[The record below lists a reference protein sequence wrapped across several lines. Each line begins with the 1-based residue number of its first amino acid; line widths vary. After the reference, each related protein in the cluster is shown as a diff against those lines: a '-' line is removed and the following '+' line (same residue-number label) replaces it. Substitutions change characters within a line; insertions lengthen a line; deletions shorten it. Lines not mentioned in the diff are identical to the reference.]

1 MFDFNKTKEISI
13 LRKQTSQYAMGF
25 DLLRRVANSENEENV
40 IERIFETLEALFSP
54 RELFYLSLKNW
65 RHGKLY
71 SSLPTT
77 TNYNAARDRL
87 ANLDQPYG
95 WTDSGKGFYV
105 KIAHNKKEFGVL
117 EVYDPALP
125 EQKEHYLNLTL
136 SMIDVFGLS
145 IESARR
151 YQKIKDAES
160 LLRQEKEK
168 LEEALFEVKKLSGL
182 LPICSHCKKIRDD
195 KGYWNQIETY
205 IQARSEAQFSHSI
218 CQDCARE
225 HYPDL
230 NIYDE

>member
-1 MFDFNKTKEISI
+1 M
-13 LRKQTSQYAMGF
+13 LRKQASQYAMGF
-25 DLLRRVANSENEENV
+25 DLLGRVANSENEENA

-54 RELFYLSLKNW
+54 RELLYLSKENG
-65 RHGKLY
+65 HPGKLY
-71 SSLPTT
+71 SSLPLKTD
-77 TNYNAARDRL
+77 YDAVRDRL
-87 ANLDQPYG
+87 AKLDQSYG
-95 WTDSGKGFYV
+95 WADSEKGFYV
-105 KIAHNKKEFGVL
+105 KIAYNKKEFGVL
-117 EVYDPALP
+117 EVNDPALP

-136 SMIDVFGLS
+136 SIIDVFGLS
-145 IESARR
+145 IESAKR
-151 YQKIKDAES
+151 YQKIKDAEN

-168 LEEALFEVKKLSGL
+168 LEKALFEVKKLSGL

-195 KGYWNQIETY
+195 EGYWNQIETY